1 MIAILPTWPTTRVA
15 TQKPVINN
23 MLVTLA
29 ITQPEPFPLIG
40 AGDTSP
46 RPATEKNPEAEKFK
60 NEANDLFNSESLS
73 NYCRFH
79 LIPIP
84 VPSHRKGLRAEH
96 RPVHEGDRAGRP
108 ECRVLR

>member
-1 MIAILPTWPTTRVA
+1 
-15 TQKPVINN
+15 

-73 NYCRFH
+73 NYVDS
-79 LIPIP
+79 I
-84 VPSHRKGLRAEH
+84 
-96 RPVHEGDRAGRP
+96 
-108 ECRVLR
+108 